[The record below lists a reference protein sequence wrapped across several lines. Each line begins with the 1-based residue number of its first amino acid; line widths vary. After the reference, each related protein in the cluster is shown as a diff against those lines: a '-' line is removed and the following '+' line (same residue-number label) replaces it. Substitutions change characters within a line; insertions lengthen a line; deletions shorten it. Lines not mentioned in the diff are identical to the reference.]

1 MFVCVGRVSVP
12 DMGVGCCLGSVGN
25 EVSLGKGGEGGP
37 GPPGSEEDKQS
48 VLIKGRDNMGKGEED
63 QSSRT

>member
-1 MFVCVGRVSVP
+1 MTWEWAVVWDLRE
-12 DMGVGCCLGSVGN
+12 MGSACM
-25 EVSLGKGGEGGP
+25 GKGGEGGP

-48 VLIKGRDNMGKGEED
+48 VLIKGRDNMGKSEED